1 MQRLNL
7 DYRQDH
13 RLSQYSAYFL
23 LGICA
28 LIGSFVFIHY
38 ISASTENANL
48 SALIDKVEGV
58 SQPNA
63 SAGKQ
68 SQYSPEAQK
77 DLILFTNQVINKLN
91 LPWGDLFQ
99 SLDKSNSAEIALL
112 GVEPNLKKGTIKLSG
127 EAKNFKALFDYM
139 RALNIKSGMEKV
151 YLIEHKVNDQDP
163 DQPIHFT
170 LEASWTAK
178 L

>member
-1 MQRLNL
+1 MKRLNL

-23 LGICA
+23 LGLCA
-28 LIGSFVFIHY
+28 LIGSIVFIHY
-38 ISASTENANL
+38 TSASTENANL

-58 SQPNA
+58 SQ
-63 SAGKQ
+63 SKGSLSKQ
-68 SQYSPEAQK
+68 AQLNPEAQK
-77 DLILFTNQVINKLN
+77 ELILFSNQVINKLN
-91 LPWGDLFQ
+91 MPWGDLFQ
-99 SLDKSNSAEIALL
+99 SLDKANSAEIALL
-112 GVEPNLKKGTIKLSG
+112 GIEPNLKKGVIKLSG

-139 RALNIKSGMEKV
+139 RGLNNKSGMAKV
-151 YLIEHKVNDQDP
+151 YLIEHKINDQDP

-170 LEASWTAK
+170 LEASWTSK

>member
-77 DLILFTNQVINKLN
+77 DLILFTNQVIN
-91 LPWGDLFQ
+91 
-99 SLDKSNSAEIALL
+99 
-112 GVEPNLKKGTIKLSG
+112 
-127 EAKNFKALFDYM
+127 
-139 RALNIKSGMEKV
+139 
-151 YLIEHKVNDQDP
+151 
-163 DQPIHFT
+163 
-170 LEASWTAK
+170 
-178 L
+178 